1 VLSSFLE
8 RAVSTASA
16 ETVGNGL
23 APGASNGAALKHGVN
38 ESDCRSNGIITF
50 LKLHRFYMSTRNS
63 YLIAAGIVSLAAL
76 LLLPSFAARA
86 AAASLLLLGGIVFVV
101 RVMLSQTS
109 NEELQERDVHA
120 DQAND
125 ESPTGIFALGKLF
138 EATMSGMREGLLV
151 VDKDMRVVAS
161 NAAAHSLFNLSR
173 GKLESQRLTE
183 LTRNPAIYDAFLDA
197 LKGTERSG
205 VKVETH
211 GPERLVFDLR
221 VVPLAGSN
229 GKVADG
235 GKGAQGA
242 LGVFIDITRIER
254 LEHVRQE
261 FLSNVSHEL
270 RTPLTAILAF
280 VETLETGAIDDWESS
295 RRFLS
300 IIRKNA
306 FRMNNLID
314 DILELSAIEA
324 GNVQVRAEEVELYPI
339 VNDVI
344 SSLTTKSSGEGIA
357 INNAVDREAMVYADA
372 RRLEQMLTNL
382 VDNAI
387 KFNRENGKVT
397 IKFES
402 GARGDEQ
409 RGSAP
414 ETRTR
419 GSSPRVSKSVVTQA
433 LQSET
438 ARRDK
443 IIVEDTGE
451 GIPAQHLER
460 LFERFYRVDR
470 ARSRD
475 MGGTGLG
482 LAIVKH
488 LARAHGGE
496 VTVTSELGK
505 GSTFTIEL
513 PCL

>member
-1 VLSSFLE
+1 LGS
-8 RAVSTASA
+8 ATVSP
-16 ETVGNGL
+16 VVL
-23 APGASNGAALKHGVN
+23 APFSGGRCSPSFFERL
-38 ESDCRSNGIITF
+38 
-50 LKLHRFYMSTRNS
+50 
-63 YLIAAGIVSLAAL
+63 IVSKRNAFLIGACLVVLASF
-76 LLLPSFAARA
+76 LLLPSFTARA
-86 AAASLLLLGGIVFVV
+86 IAAGLTLLVVAVLLAKTFLTKTATQNPNSSRAG
-101 RVMLSQTS
+101 
-109 NEELQERDVHA
+109 NESA
-120 DQAND
+120 GD
-125 ESPTGIFALGKLF
+125 ESPAEIFALGKLF

-161 NAAAHSLFNLSR
+161 NAAAHRLFNFSR
-173 GKLESQRLTE
+173 GKLEAQRLTE
-183 LTRNPAIYDAFLDA
+183 LTRNPSIYGAFLDA

-205 VKVETH
+205 VKIETH

-229 GKVADG
+229 GK
-235 GKGAQGA
+235 GAEGA
-242 LGVFIDITRIER
+242 LGVFIDVTRIER
-254 LEHVRQE
+254 LEHIRQE

-280 VETLETGAIDDWESS
+280 VETLEVGAINDEESS
-295 RRFLS
+295 QRFLS

-306 FRMNNLID
+306 IRMHDLID

-324 GNVQVRAEEVELYPI
+324 GNVQVKPEQVELYPL

-344 SSLTTKSSGEGIA
+344 SLLDTKASAAGIVVT
-357 INNAVDREAMVYADA
+357 NAVARETTIYVDA

-382 VDNAI
+382 VENAI
-387 KFNRENGKVT
+387 KFNRANGRVT

-402 GARGDEQ
+402 GRRNE
-409 RGSAP
+409 S
-414 ETRTR
+414 ETRERER
-419 GSSPRVSKSVVTQA
+419 GTSNSQTD
-433 LQSET
+433 T
-438 ARRDK
+438 RDK
-443 IIVEDTGE
+443 VIVEDTGE

-470 ARSRD
+470 ARSRE

-496 VTVTSELGK
+496 VVVTSELGK

-513 PCL
+513 PPHS